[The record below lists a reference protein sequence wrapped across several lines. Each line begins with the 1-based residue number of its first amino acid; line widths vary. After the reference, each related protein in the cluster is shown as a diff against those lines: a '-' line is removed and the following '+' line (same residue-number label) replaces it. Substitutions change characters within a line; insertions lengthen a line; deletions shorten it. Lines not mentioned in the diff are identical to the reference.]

1 MAGPQRPECNLI
13 SFTGLGT
20 YGEVLSAPQLDLE
33 AKRAWFK
40 IDFSTSKRGLVQ
52 NFTEIKSE
60 LIPIMGFVPL
70 QFCTV

>member
-70 QFCTV
+70 QF